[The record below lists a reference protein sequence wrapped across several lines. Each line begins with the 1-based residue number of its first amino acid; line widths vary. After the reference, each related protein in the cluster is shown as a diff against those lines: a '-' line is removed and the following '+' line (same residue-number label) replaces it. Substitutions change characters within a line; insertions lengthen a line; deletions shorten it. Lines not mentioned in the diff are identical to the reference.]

1 MQKSLLR
8 LQELGLDPF
17 PKNIVCQPDRFW
29 SKFKLRIFI
38 IMIRKFFPKR
48 GVALRGHSSHE
59 PWPYKILK
67 WFWSG
72 HTLILC
78 VTSTFCSAEINNDD
92 STMLENKWQ
101 KWAQHI
107 SPNFIKREVRI
118 VKFDCFSGLIDRGDA
133 FYWSIYFKFL
143 RLLAQIFGSIQQ
155 LLPRNK

>member
-48 GVALRGHSSHE
+48 GVTLRGHSSHE

-72 HTLILC
+72 HMLILC

-92 STMLENKWQ
+92 GTMLENKWQ
-101 KWAQHI
+101 KWVQLK
-107 SPNFIKREVRI
+107 SPNV
-118 VKFDCFSGLIDRGDA
+118 SGLIDRGDA
-133 FYWSIYFKFL
+133 FYRSIYFKFL
-143 RLLAQIFGSIQQ
+143 RLLA
-155 LLPRNK
+155 